1 MKDTKNMLQGGKL
14 LRSSIK
20 LGLTIILNLLR
31 VTKGRNSIWGLTVQN
46 EPMAKQTWESLYTAR
61 ERDFVKNFL
70 GPSLKRQ
77 D

>member
-1 MKDTKNMLQGGKL
+1 MKDTKNMLQGGK

-46 EPMAKQTWESLYTAR
+46 EPMAKQT
-61 ERDFVKNFL
+61 L
-70 GPSLKRQ
+70 GVLHIPPKRA
-77 D
+77 